1 MNTKNEIMEITQES
15 IENIPISELTM
26 LFSLW
31 TYNPTERRLADK
43 INSLHINS
51 TILIARQND
60 EPFGALVT
68 VPVESNANE
77 IIGLGI
83 IQSERNKGIGSEL
96 LKKIFECIPQGMFIL
111 ETDEDAVEFYL
122 KNNFHLIQ
130 EFRVGNRKRFRLRYA
145 STKMKFRIA
154 EYTPSY
160 EEQLL
165 QIYNESKIQE
175 FINYPEITSVPR
187 IQDDLDAKESLDK
200 ATKIIAL
207 IDEHPIGFAGW
218 NGNYISHLYVSPYF
232 QKQGV
237 ASKLLAFILDAPEKD
252 WFLFT
257 TEGNTPAIKLF
268 RKNGFSI
275 TEEMDYTYH
284 GKDIKIIKMK
294 QIGS

>member
-1 MNTKNEIMEITQES
+1 M
-15 IENIPISELTM
+15 
-26 LFSLW
+26 
-31 TYNPTERRLADK
+31 Y
-43 INSLHINS
+43 
-51 TILIARQND
+51 
-60 EPFGALVT
+60 
-68 VPVESNANE
+68 
-77 IIGLGI
+77 
-83 IQSERNKGIGSEL
+83 
-96 LKKIFECIPQGMFIL
+96 
-111 ETDEDAVEFYL
+111 
-122 KNNFHLIQ
+122 
-130 EFRVGNRKRFRLRYA
+130 
-145 STKMKFRIA
+145 
-154 EYTPSY
+154 
-160 EEQLL
+160 
-165 QIYNESKIQE
+165 
-175 FINYPEITSVPR
+175 
-187 IQDDLDAKESLDK
+187 K